1 VFRVIF
7 ATMKSLFRKRARE
20 RRGHERALSKPE
32 QTNRPVNTHLKH
44 LLLLPVL
51 MAGLGL
57 FPARRVAAQNLT
69 NLHNF
74 TGVTDGAN
82 PYGGLTLSGN
92 TLYGT
97 ASGGGSAGNGT
108 VFAVNLDGTGFTN
121 LHRFAFNDGI
131 NPFAGLILS
140 GHTLYGTT
148 SQGGSA
154 GNGAVFA
161 LNTDGTGF
169 ANLHNFTGGSDGA
182 NPYAGLL
189 LSGNTLYG
197 TTSGGGRAGQGAVFA
212 LNTDGTGF
220 ANLHSF
226 TGGSDGASP
235 YAGLILSGNVL
246 YGTANQGGSAG
257 QGAVFALNT
266 DGTGFTNLHSFTG
279 GSDGAAP
286 SGGLIL
292 SGNTLYGTASQGGSA
307 GNGAVFALNTDGT
320 GFTNLHSFIGVSDG
334 ANPYA
339 ALVLSD
345 NTLYGTATGGGSA
358 GNGAVFALNINGTGF
373 TNLHTFTGRGDGA
386 APRTVILSGNTLYG
400 AVSSGGSAGD
410 GTVFGLSLGSV
421 SASPPQLTIS
431 LAGTNVVLT
440 WPNDA
445 PGFTLQSLTN
455 LVPPEIWTTVNGQNV
470 VTNPIAGKQ
479 MFYRLSQ

>member
-1 VFRVIF
+1 
-7 ATMKSLFRKRARE
+7 
-20 RRGHERALSKPE
+20 
-32 QTNRPVNTHLKH
+32 VNTHLKH

-74 TGVTDGAN
+74 TVVTDGAN

-197 TTSGGGRAGQGAVFA
+197 TTSGGGRAGNGAVFA

-266 DGTGFTNLHSFTG
+266 DGTGFTNLHSF
-279 GSDGAAP
+279 
-286 SGGLIL
+286 
-292 SGNTLYGTASQGGSA
+292 
-307 GNGAVFALNTDGT
+307 
-320 GFTNLHSFIGVSDG
+320 IGVSDG

-339 ALVLSD
+339 ALVLSG